1 MDKRSPVRKAWLGAI
16 VVLALKLVVSQRG
29 SFGLVFTVGDRLPC
43 HMLSARTA
51 PRRAVAEEV
60 EEAVDISEEAAEDA
74 ENFEVMY
81 PVYSRTDKSMNIRR
95 NTTWWPLTKTA
106 SSILSKEGEV
116 EMDCLGAKSVYNAI
130 EVARLL
136 NEWISGT
143 FRRLGAGIALRP
155 DLLSDP
161 VTQVT
166 RMRLHVAPVELPEA
180 ALAALSQDQDEENFL
195 KAPSSDTTGKA
206 SSALQI
212 RVEESGAAAIQGVG
226 PESVNRIMK
235 SIFRANQRIL
245 DGDADADVLWAL
257 QSRVELGGEVSA
269 VRFIVFK
276 APK

>member
-143 FRRLGAGIALRP
+143 FRRPRRRNSAASGPAVRSSHSSHADAFTRGSRGIAGGG
-155 DLLSDP
+155 SGG
-161 VTQVT
+161 
-166 RMRLHVAPVELPEA
+166 
-180 ALAALSQDQDEENFL
+180 S
-195 KAPSSDTTGKA
+195 
-206 SSALQI
+206 
-212 RVEESGAAAIQGVG
+212 ESGPGRG
-226 PESVNRIMK
+226 
-235 SIFRANQRIL
+235 
-245 DGDADADVLWAL
+245 
-257 QSRVELGGEVSA
+257 ELFEGTQ
-269 VRFIVFK
+269 
-276 APK
+276 